1 MTLDPTIKGEKL
13 DHEWGFFV
21 FRGEV
26 LESEITTTLFTLYRN
41 ILREKTLTKTPSS
54 TLRFNLSFFIHNYTV
69 VCGTCV
75 TTQQPTKLIQL
86 VCQTIF
92 WHDSDYIQH
101 KSLLFTLSLEIQY
114 RETLS
119 YNPMHIS

>member
-41 ILREKTLTKTPSS
+41 ILREKTLTETPYS
-54 TLRFNLSFFIHNYTV
+54 TYLSLFTN
-69 VCGTCV
+69 
-75 TTQQPTKLIQL
+75 TQQSAEL
-86 VCQTIF
+86 V
-92 WHDSDYIQH
+92 
-101 KSLLFTLSLEIQY
+101 
-114 RETLS
+114 
-119 YNPMHIS
+119 